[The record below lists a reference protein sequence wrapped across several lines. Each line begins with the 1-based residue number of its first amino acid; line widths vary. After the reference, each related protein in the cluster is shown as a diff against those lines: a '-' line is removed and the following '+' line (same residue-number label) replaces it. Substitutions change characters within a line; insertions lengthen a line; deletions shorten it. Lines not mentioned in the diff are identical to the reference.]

1 MPSLFSWQERTVVL
15 DGGVLYFYA
24 DANLDENGVYIAPYG
39 QNIRGYFSLRGVK
52 LVSDREN
59 QGPKDIVIKRDN
71 VYNATD
77 SERKSDSDATDQ
89 MIEIE
94 TGLASIDTEKDVEF
108 RVVGRD
114 EAEIL
119 SEFQAHID
127 YANENNVATPTAGD
141 DVRVK
146 PLLNARNRRF
156 LPESD

>member
-1 MPSLFSWQERTVVL
+1 M
-15 DGGVLYFYA
+15 
-24 DANLDENGVYIAPYG
+24 
-39 QNIRGYFSLRGVK
+39 
-52 LVSDREN
+52 SDREN

-77 SERKSDSDATDQ
+77 SERKSDSDGTDQ

-108 RVVGRD
+108 RVWLV
-114 EAEIL
+114 ETKLEIL

-156 LPESD
+156 LSESD